1 MYVCVCLCVRGKQA
15 AALFV
20 KSVVIE
26 GFFPPWETAFVH
38 IVQTLL
44 LHRVVIIEEAVL
56 SIVRC
61 TINRARERSGTTCF
75 IFVKTVDWYNET
87 DIRDSVTVTL
97 SEREDPGA
105 RNFRGWLPSPS
116 DDASGDKNE

>member
-1 MYVCVCLCVRGKQA
+1 MGNRFCPHRADTSVTPRRHHRGSCTFNCEMHDQPCKRT
-15 AALFV
+15 
-20 KSVVIE
+20 K
-26 GFFPPWETAFVH
+26 WNH
-38 IVQTLL
+38 M
-44 LHRVVIIEEAVL
+44 LHFCQDCI
-56 SIVRC
+56 
-61 TINRARERSGTTCF
+61 
-75 IFVKTVDWYNET
+75 VDWYNET